1 MFVGDVG
8 PMSRM
13 RKPCSDLRN
22 LSKSFH
28 ALECL
33 GIRGPV
39 RTVGLP
45 GAGVPGCVLPKRL
58 RITSSVFDRRP
69 VLPAG
74 NMLIIFGP
82 SSVQLV
88 VGWRGCDRNLGA
100 LRRSNTTCLF
110 ALQRFN
116 LAAKDSLLLYRQA
129 SGGDVPHQIAPIPQF
144 YSPCGRYIANQMPQ
158 EDYISCRYVRSH
170 MCVGAY
176 SEAAFQKG
184 NCSLNM

>member
-22 LSKSFH
+22 LSRSFH

-45 GAGVPGCVLPKRL
+45 VVGAPGCVLPKRL
-58 RITSSVFDRRP
+58 RITSSVLDRRP

-82 SSVQLV
+82 SSVSLV
-88 VGWRGCDRNLGA
+88 VGWRGCHRNLGA
-100 LRRSNTTCLF
+100 LRRCNTCLV

-116 LAAKDSLLLYRQA
+116 LAAEDSLLLDRQA
-129 SGGDVPHQIAPIPQF
+129 S
-144 YSPCGRYIANQMPQ
+144 
-158 EDYISCRYVRSH
+158 
-170 MCVGAY
+170 
-176 SEAAFQKG
+176 
-184 NCSLNM
+184 